1 MTPDVDAFLYAA
13 NHDWAREEA
22 IRKEIAREVYITERG
37 HPLQNTIGGL
47 LGALSVIVL
56 AAMWFLWSSED
67 ENRSSGSSS

>member
-22 IRKEIAREVYITERG
+22 IRKEIAREVYIAERG

-47 LGALSVIVL
+47 LG
-56 AAMWFLWSSED
+56 
-67 ENRSSGSSS
+67 RSG